1 MSTTKDKINFQNTW
15 SCNKTTGRRSGS
27 GYNSCSFLDLQS
39 IRRLLEHDSSG
50 TVCPSCRISFDKGKR
65 RKLIDTCGH
74 ERCYSCMFRN
84 DQCPMCM
91 NSNSSLK
98 DVDCNSNA
106 QGYDTGIGGSTSTI
120 VSPLGSPQ
128 PQLRSQVQQQHQQQQ
143 QQQLHLSQL
152 ELEPPASASAASLLQ
167 HAEHNGGASLHN
179 GLHGGQSLENVA
191 GNSSSSG
198 SSNNNGGGVSM
209 LHSYVNGMH
218 GGRPSPTAS
227 GSSGGSRSS
236 AHSLPLPAH
245 SPALQQHVNGGYLQ
259 TASCGSALTATA
271 TTIVS
276 PALMGRLGGG
286 HGDVS
291 GAAGGVSDGL
301 GVGGPLALLHHHH
314 QHHHHL
320 APHHHAHHHHPHA
333 HHGVTHQLHHPH
345 DASVGLLDIST
356 L

>member
-1 MSTTKDKINFQNTW
+1 MASAYGQSALAIATVASTNASAALASGATANAIATNAG
-15 SCNKTTGRRSGS
+15 TTVTTDMT
-27 GYNSCSFLDLQS
+27 NA
-39 IRRLLEHDSSG
+39 LENGLVVSRAAA
-50 TVCPSCRISFDKGKR
+50 T
-65 RKLIDTCGH
+65 
-74 ERCYSCMFRN
+74 
-84 DQCPMCM
+84 
-91 NSNSSLK
+91 
-98 DVDCNSNA
+98 
-106 QGYDTGIGGSTSTI
+106 STSPTT
-120 VSPLGSPQ
+120 PPNALLQ
-128 PQLRSQVQQQHQQQQ
+128 HTQQLTHAQLQLAQQHQQQQ

-179 GLHGGQSLENVA
+179 GLHGGQSLESVA

-320 APHHHAHHHHPHA
+320 TPHHHAHHHHPHA